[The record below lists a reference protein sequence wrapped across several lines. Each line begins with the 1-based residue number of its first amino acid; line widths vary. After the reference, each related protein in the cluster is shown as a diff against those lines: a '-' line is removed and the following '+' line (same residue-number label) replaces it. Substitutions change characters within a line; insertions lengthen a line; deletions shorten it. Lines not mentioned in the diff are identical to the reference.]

1 MKLKMLAALA
11 ALGIAGG
18 AIAAEVKP
26 CCKDGGQECCKK
38 EGAECCKEHE
48 CADCDKK
55 KQTGGQH
62 EGHGEQDKHEGHT
75 NHPQH

>member
-1 MKLKMLAALA
+1 MKLKMLAAIA

-55 KQTGGQH
+55 KQKGSGH
-62 EGHGEQDKHEGHT
+62 EGHGEQEKHEGHA